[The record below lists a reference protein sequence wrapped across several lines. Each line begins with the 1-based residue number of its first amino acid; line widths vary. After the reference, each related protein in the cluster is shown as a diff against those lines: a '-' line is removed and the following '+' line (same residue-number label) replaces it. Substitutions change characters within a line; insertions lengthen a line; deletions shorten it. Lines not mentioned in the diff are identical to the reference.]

1 MARAPVTISQPGD
14 RSVDIVEI
22 PAGTLLFKTLRLS
35 DEPIQAERQLFADIL
50 GYPTETEFCLN
61 PVQNVFTFPIP
72 YVGFGLYD
80 WTTSQPTWKK
90 YNAFIAY
97 VVTRDT
103 KMVCQISPSKDV
115 RGTGKGYRSPNSIIR
130 RCDKFPDGLACAKT
144 EASKKALQQAN
155 SYDNCINPARKAET
169 GVNGW
174 IAIAEGDSIDQQKG
188 AISPLTTP
196 MGAYV
201 KTVAATDPL
210 RARFIVENFYEDA
223 HNHRGIPEI
232 VLHSRLPSDPHITAV
247 DRRPYSELDIGAEVG
262 SLIAANKLQIIPFAV
277 ITSSGI
283 QFTGPIASIKKPEL
297 SANDEPDIRRSLIEL
312 FLDIFFCMCLSD
324 GVGDFGKLI
333 KDVRTGFFVF
343 PSFGSDLVK
352 SEESETANFIFKLAN
367 STEIFSN
374 LGIEDRSLTVG
385 GANNNI
391 NKPFYTQI
399 VDRTNTTMNNTLA
412 QKNMSTTMN
421 ITIPVPEKVS
431 APVFNTIGKTFKRLL
446 PAMNSIISANAA
458 KRHTLL

>member
-1 MARAPVTISQPGD
+1 MARVPVTIPQPGD

-35 DEPIQAERQLFADIL
+35 DDPVQAERQLFADLL

-80 WTTSQPTWKK
+80 WTTSKPAWEK

-97 VVTRDT
+97 ILTRDT

-130 RCDKFPDGLACAKT
+130 RCDTFPDGLACAKT
-144 EASKKALQQAN
+144 EASKKALKQAN
-155 SYDNCINPARKAET
+155 SYDNCINPARKAKT

-174 IAIAEGDSIDQQKG
+174 IAIAEGDSIDQQKR
-188 AISPLTTP
+188 AVDPTTTP

-201 KTVAATDPL
+201 KSVADQDPL

-223 HNHRGIPEI
+223 NKHRGIPEI
-232 VLHSRLPSDPHITAV
+232 VVHPRLPLDPRITEI
-247 DRRPYSELDIGAEVG
+247 DSRPYAGLDIGAEVAG
-262 SLIAANKLQIIPFAV
+262 LIAENKLQIIPFAV

-283 QFTGPIASIKKPEL
+283 QFTGPIAPIKKPEL
-297 SANDEPDIRRSLIEL
+297 NANDVPEIRRSLIEL

-324 GVGDFGKLI
+324 GVGDFGKLV
-333 KDVRTGFFVF
+333 KDARTGFFTF
-343 PSFGSDLVK
+343 PSFGSGLI
-352 SEESETANFIFKLAN
+352 ETTYTDASQTIFRLAD
-367 STEIFSN
+367 STKIFRD
-374 LGIEDRSLTVG
+374 LGIGVSAAAPVVG
-385 GANNNI
+385 GRSRNI
-391 NKPFYTQI
+391 SPPPHLKI
-399 VDRTNTTMNNTLA
+399 VNRMNAAVA
-412 QKNMSTTMN
+412 QKNLTIVTTTP
-421 ITIPVPEKVS
+421 IPEKVS
-431 APVFNTIGKTFKRLL
+431 APVFNAIGVSFRRLT
-446 PAMNSIISANAA
+446 PAVNSVVAENA
-458 KRHTLL
+458 KRHTP